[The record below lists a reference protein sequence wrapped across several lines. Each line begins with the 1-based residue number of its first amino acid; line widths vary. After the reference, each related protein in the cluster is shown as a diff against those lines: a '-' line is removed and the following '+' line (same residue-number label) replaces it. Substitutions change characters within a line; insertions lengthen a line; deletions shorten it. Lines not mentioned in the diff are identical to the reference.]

1 MRDLPH
7 SERAHYLNCAE
18 YTVFQRVLRASAV
31 GAVLNEKEIQPCP
44 EIILPASVRR
54 RIIPDAVYEQRRHPD
69 IRIARRAATI
79 ANLARVISERD
90 VSAGL
95 RHTLLTQAQRLER
108 LTAQRL
114 AQLGLTPRATSPE
127 DSNPPDL

>member
-1 MRDLPH
+1 
-7 SERAHYLNCAE
+7 
-18 YTVFQRVLRASAV
+18 V
-31 GAVLNEKEIQPCP
+31 
-44 EIILPASVRR
+44 R

-90 VSAGL
+90 VSQGL

-114 AQLGLTPRATSPE
+114 AQLGLAQRSSPPGDSDATAE
-127 DSNPPDL
+127 